1 MERAF
6 FGGIREEA
14 ESGAAVLV
22 GGAKVERFEGSAG
35 YGCIAGGGGLDRKWD
50 YGTGVC
56 RGGGDVACVII
67 GRLRMC

>member
-6 FGGIREEA
+6 FGGIREET

-35 YGCIAGGGGLDRKWD
+35 YGRIAGGGGLDREWD
-50 YGTGVC
+50 DRIGVC
-56 RGGGDVACVII
+56 RGGGDGACAVISWL
-67 GRLRMC
+67 GMC